1 MPRTRPIT
9 RPPGGATPWLL
20 ATLLGLVGWAHE
32 STPIAQPMQHWLQDR
47 AVADARPMASTGVA
61 MVLIDEASQARHGPL
76 PWRRDLH
83 ARLIDQLSGARV
95 VIDTEPFGTPESER
109 ALAELQNIHATIAA
123 DPARA
128 DDLHVRA
135 AHPRQNGFQL
145 ALDRVAARLAFPA
158 EIAGAVVADNEFE
171 IFHACDSKSFVYRQ
185 AG

>member
-32 STPIAQPMQHWLQDR
+32 STPLAQPMQHWLQDR

-109 ALAELQNIHATIAA
+109 ALAELLPEVPFAWVEFKVGQMGIFVVERSDLVQHHARIKALA
-123 DPARA
+123 DAR
-128 DDLHVRA
+128 RA
-135 AHPRQNGFQL
+135 
-145 ALDRVAARLAFPA
+145 
-158 EIAGAVVADNEFE
+158 
-171 IFHACDSKSFVYRQ
+171 
-185 AG
+185 

>member
-32 STPIAQPMQHWLQDR
+32 STPLAQPMQHWLQDR

-95 VIDTEPFGTPESER
+95 VIDTEPSARPRANARWPSCRTSMPPSPPIRCWRATPSCR
-109 ALAELQNIHATIAA
+109 
-123 DPARA
+123 R
-128 DDLHVRA
+128 
-135 AHPRQNGFQL
+135 
-145 ALDRVAARLAFPA
+145 
-158 EIAGAVVADNEFE
+158 
-171 IFHACDSKSFVYRQ
+171 
-185 AG
+185 